1 MRTKTVAVLPY
12 DPAWKEAFERIKAP
26 LWERLQTWLSA
37 VEHVGSTS
45 VEGLWAKPIIDL
57 DLVLKEP
64 GFFPQVKQELALLG
78 YFHEGD
84 LGIPQREAFAYQDK
98 PDLMAHHLYV
108 CPPDSLELRRHLTF
122 RDYLRTHPA
131 EARKYSEVKRQ
142 AAALFPHD
150 IDGYM
155 AQKDACVKELYQKCS
170 LL

>member
-84 LGIPQREAFAYQDK
+84 LGIPQRGAD
-98 PDLMAHHLYV
+98 
-108 CPPDSLELRRHLTF
+108 
-122 RDYLRTHPA
+122 HPA
-131 EARKYSEVKRQ
+131 DRDKIR
-142 AAALFPHD
+142 
-150 IDGYM
+150 
-155 AQKDACVKELYQKCS
+155 
-170 LL
+170 

>member
-78 YFHEGD
+78 QAGSHGASPVCLSAGFFGTAPASD
-84 LGIPQREAFAYQDK
+84 LSGLSTDASGRSPQIQRGQTAGGSFVS
-98 PDLMAHHLYV
+98 P
-108 CPPDSLELRRHLTF
+108 
-122 RDYLRTHPA
+122 
-131 EARKYSEVKRQ
+131 
-142 AAALFPHD
+142 
-150 IDGYM
+150 
-155 AQKDACVKELYQKCS
+155 
-170 LL
+170 

>member
-64 GFFPQVKQELALLG
+64 GFFPQVKQGLALLG

-84 LGIPQREAFAYQDK
+84 LDK

-150 IDGYM
+150 IDGYI
-155 AQKDACVKELYQKCS
+155 AQKDACVKELYQKCG

>member
-64 GFFPQVKQELALLG
+64 GFFPQVKQE
-78 YFHEGD
+78 
-84 LGIPQREAFAYQDK
+84 
-98 PDLMAHHLYV
+98 
-108 CPPDSLELRRHLTF
+108 
-122 RDYLRTHPA
+122 PA

-150 IDGYM
+150 IDGYI
-155 AQKDACVKELYQKCS
+155 AQKDACVKELYQKCG

>member
-64 GFFPQVKQELALLG
+64 GFFPQVKQGLALL
-78 YFHEGD
+78 D
-84 LGIPQREAFAYQDK
+84 TSTKGISA
-98 PDLMAHHLYV
+98 
-108 CPPDSLELRRHLTF
+108 
-122 RDYLRTHPA
+122 PA
-131 EARKYSEVKRQ
+131 AGGVRLSRQ
-142 AAALFPHD
+142 AGSHGASPVCLSAGFFGTAPASDLS
-150 IDGYM
+150 GLS
-155 AQKDACVKELYQKCS
+155 ADASGRSPQIQRGQTAGGSFVS
-170 LL
+170 P

>member
-1 MRTKTVAVLPY
+1 MKKTPHENGTNESNLNYCDPTGAVFSDCRFFDCVLLKLQRCP
-12 DPAWKEAFERIKAP
+12 PTGFAAAWKEAFERIKAP

-108 CPPDSLELRRHLTF
+108 CPPDSLELL
-122 RDYLRTHPA
+122 
-131 EARKYSEVKRQ
+131 
-142 AAALFPHD
+142 
-150 IDGYM
+150 
-155 AQKDACVKELYQKCS
+155 S
-170 LL
+170 LIHI

>member
-26 LWERLQTWLSA
+26 FWERLQTWLSA

-98 PDLMAHHLYV
+98 QIGRASCRERV
-108 CPPDSLELRRHLTF
+108 
-122 RDYLRTHPA
+122 
-131 EARKYSEVKRQ
+131 
-142 AAALFPHD
+142 
-150 IDGYM
+150 
-155 AQKDACVKELYQKCS
+155 
-170 LL
+170 